1 MSQQKVATRT
11 GTSTHFKTQDSAGNY
26 RFGYDVVHSSGSS
39 FHKEQSSNGV
49 KVGSYGLRDVDGRVR
64 VVNYVAD
71 AQGFRADVRTNE
83 PGVEPMKDPAGAT
96 INRPPPVAPLPPVS
110 FTVDHA
116 VELAGGGEP
125 SDEPCEEDISD
136 EAAAETTPQAE
147 ATSEAA
153 TPAQVP
159 NSPQVASTSQQV
171 PESSVS
177 STAAP
182 SVIPPVAPSVG
193 LKPVVTPLK
202 PSASTEHVAKQEEPK
217 NSSAS
222 QTQSG
227 GDVPP
232 PELAPEAT
240 PKPPPRRRPKPR
252 PSVFPPPVK
261 PTAAP
266 AATKTTTDPG
276 APKRASTGPKRKV
289 HRQGYPYYVRQEDV
303 HIVGVRPP
311 VRPYRTRPFGYPG
324 GIPHPVAPFRP
335 FHQPAFARA
344 QPPSPP
350 FGPSYFRYPGFPP
363 QLAFQ
368 GPRQWPLH
376 PALYGNPGLT
386 NPFSLLPGFPVRQ
399 LKWPYHVHAA
409 QAPFDFLS
417 PLLAFQL

>member
-1 MSQQKVATRT
+1 MKRVLVLVAALALARSGAVSQQKVATRT

-83 PGVEPMKDPAGAT
+83 PGVEPLKDPAGAT

-110 FTVDHA
+110 FSVDHG
-116 VELAGGGEP
+116 VELAAGEPP
-125 SDEPCEEDISD
+125 SDEEGVGDQ
-136 EAAAETTPQAE
+136 ATAETAQQA
-147 ATSEAA
+147 EAA

-159 NSPQVASTSQQV
+159 SSVASTSQQV
-171 PESSVS
+171 LQ
-177 STAAP
+177 STA
-182 SVIPPVAPSVG
+182 PPVVVP
-193 LKPVVTPLK
+193 PVV
-202 PSASTEHVAKQEEPK
+202 PSAVPEHAVAPIEPLVRTEDAAKQEDPK

-232 PELAPEAT
+232 PELPAEAT
-240 PKPPPRRRPKPR
+240 PKPRRRPKPR
-252 PSVFPPPVK
+252 PSVFPPPAK

-266 AATKTTTDPG
+266 AKTTAVSG
-276 APKRASTGPKRKV
+276 APKRGPPKRKV
-289 HRQGYPYYVRQEDV
+289 LRQGYPYRVRQEDV
-303 HIVGVRPP
+303 HVVGPG
-311 VRPYRTRPFGYPG
+311 VRPYRTRPFGYHPG
-324 GIPHPVAPFRP
+324 GIPLASFRP
-335 FHQPAFARA
+335 FRQPAFPRA
-344 QPPSPP
+344 QPPAA
-350 FGPSYFRYPGFPP
+350 FGPPYLRIPGFAP

-376 PALYGNPGLT
+376 PALFGSPGLT
-386 NPFSLLPGFPVRQ
+386 SPFSLLPGFPVRQ